1 MPRSREETLLERWV
15 NTWRE
20 AAPALEAQK
29 RAELEGLD
37 TCQALA
43 QLESAFEYARLRA
56 PVPDTSGLV
65 EQQRHWRML
74 RR

>member
-1 MPRSREETLLERWV
+1 
-15 NTWRE
+15 
-20 AAPALEAQK
+20 
-29 RAELEGLD
+29 LD